1 MRKFTSRKLA
11 YLIAVVLTGALA
23 GCGDDGKDGADG
35 APGAPGTPGTPGES
49 WTPPVATSAL
59 ETNVKVINYTFGE
72 GTISYEFE
80 VTNENGELVN
90 GLKKAEGKVA
100 ALTDK
105 GFINNRTE
113 SPINGVEDNVHIG
126 GYGGVNMESSRTPDT
141 EGATLTQIS
150 DGKYSFVLPLKGVNA
165 GTEGI
170 VWLRVGG
177 HSESGIA
184 SSNEIVVNKP
194 EGAFS
199 TTTEACFSCHVDY
212 STSPNR
218 HSSYVAEGMNGEV
231 TFVEGC
237 MVCHGSVSRTVVNE
251 QGFSVGGYAS
261 NTLSKIGHINHQEFE
276 TGFSVMNCSSCHS
289 EPTINVNVTGPGC
302 IDCHDTGGIPG
313 DILPGNGADLRKLH
327 EGKTAITSNKAINDS
342 YKVTGTAPAWFPDS
356 GIAGQWCTTL
366 SLFKIDA
373 ATGAETLVD
382 LHELFDDTQTVHN
395 PAKPIN
401 YVGSYLH
408 GVYNDSVVGRIT
420 EAYDYS
426 YDAEGRKTM
435 CYAQSAGHGNPHV
448 VGTTPDLSAW
458 TGAGL
463 MASLRV
469 SFTAKDYT
477 GAESDVVTI
486 HGYTDVASQ
495 VDGAVTAYER
505 RHNVDS
511 ESCSTCH
518 NSEAN
523 FHKNGNFAE
532 GGLGCVACH
541 NNGQDRRAGNSGPGF
556 GPMVHSMHW
565 GVGSKSV
572 DAEGKEV
579 SNAASVIAPETS
591 CVACHADGAM
601 DLNDIPNQFI
611 KARAYGVSN
620 KMASPVTANCY
631 ACHTKD
637 SALSHMKSM
646 GGTISDDVPA
656 GWYTLSTQE
665 SCAVCHNPGNSAG
678 IEKYHKFTR

>member
-1 MRKFTSRKLA
+1 MKLFTSKKLA
-11 YLIAVVLTGALA
+11 YLVAAVLTGALV
-23 GCGDDGKDGADG
+23 GCSGDDGKDGKDG
-35 APGAPGTPGTPGES
+35 VDGQPGTPGES
-49 WTPPVATSAL
+49 WKPPVATTAL

-113 SPINGVEDNVHIG
+113 SPINEVEDNVHIG

-141 EGATLTQIS
+141 EGATLTQIG
-150 DGKYSFVLPLKGVNA
+150 DGHYEFVLPLKGVNA

-170 VWLRVGG
+170 VWLRIGG

-184 SSNEIVVNKP
+184 SSGKYVVNKP

-218 HSSYVAEGMNGEV
+218 HSSYVAQGMDGEV

-237 MVCHGSVSRTVVNE
+237 MVCHGSVSRTAVNE
-251 QGFSVGGYAS
+251 QGFSIGGYAS

-276 TGFSVMNCSSCHS
+276 TGFSALNCSSCHS
-289 EPTINVNVTGPGC
+289 EPTVNVNVAGPGC

-313 DILPGNGADLRKLH
+313 DIVLGNGSDLRKLH
-327 EGKTAITSNKAINDS
+327 EAKSAITSNQALKDS

-356 GIAGQWCTTL
+356 GAAGQWCTTL
-366 SLFKIDA
+366 SLFKVDA
-373 ATGAETLVD
+373 EGKETLVD
-382 LHELFDDTQTVHN
+382 LHELFDDTQTIHN
-395 PAKPIN
+395 PDKPIN

-408 GVYNDSVVGRIT
+408 GVYNDSVIGRIT

-435 CYAQSAGHGNPHV
+435 CYAQSAGHGVPHV
-448 VGTTPDLSAW
+448 VGSTPDLSAW
-458 TGAGL
+458 TDAGL

-469 SFTAKDYT
+469 SFTAKDYM
-477 GAESDVVTI
+477 GEESDVVTI

-495 VDGAVTAYER
+495 FDGAVTAYER
-505 RHNVDS
+505 RHNVGS
-511 ESCSTCH
+511 ESCTTCH

-541 NNGQDRRAGNSGPGF
+541 NNGQDRRAGYSSPGF

-565 GVGSKSV
+565 GVGSKSL
-572 DAEGKEV
+572 DEDGKEV
-579 SNAASVIAPETS
+579 SNSASVIAPQTG
-591 CVACHADGAM
+591 CVACHDSGVV
-601 DLNDIPNQFI
+601 DLKAVPNQFI
-611 KARAYGVSN
+611 KARAYGVSG
-620 KMASPVTANCY
+620 KMASPITANCY
-631 ACHTKD
+631 ACHND
-637 SALSHMKSM
+637 ESALNHMM
-646 GGTISDDVPA
+646 QNGGTTTEDVPA
-656 GWYTLSTQE
+656 TEWYKLSTTE
-665 SCAVCHNPGNSAG
+665 SCATCHAEGSSFG
-678 IEKYHKFTR
+678 IENYHNFTR